1 MCPSILMVEFEFS
14 SFWSVISSGLFNLT
28 ARAQYTCFSIVV
40 GMAVVHFLVG
50 SDHLVSDKGPLEE
63 VRRSLRSG
71 LTEKWMNVIL
81 DLNGL
86 LCVTED
92 SKSKGPGKEYNH
104 CPSHVLSGMAPR

>member
-28 ARAQYTCFSIVV
+28 ARAQYTCFSIVA
-40 GMAVVHFLVG
+40 GMAVVRFLAG

-63 VRRSLRSG
+63 VRRSLRSA
-71 LTEKWMNVIL
+71 LTEKWMNVVL

-86 LCVTED
+86 LYVTED
-92 SKSKGPGKEYNH
+92 SKSKGPGKEFNH
-104 CPSHVLSGMAPR
+104 CSSHVLSGMAPR